1 MNSTQH
7 RTNLAGRIG
16 RWSAAHWKTATF
28 GWLGLI
34 IVAFPIG
41 GQVGTKTV
49 DPNTAGPGQSGQMDR
64 ILASGF
70 KHPAAESVLVQSNT
84 ARAGSPA
91 FGAAVKDV
99 LRRLSH
105 VAAVQNVRSP
115 LSAGDAGQISKDGH
129 SALGDAEDVGDF
141 GEGEPF
147 GGCVEDDTE
156 ALDLCFPYR
165 VVSGCSRLPCVEEGV
180 LER

>member
-1 MNSTQH
+1 MSHAPHTK
-7 RTNLAGRIG
+7 NLAARMA
-16 RWSAAHWKTATF
+16 RRSARHWKTATF
-28 GWLGLI
+28 GSLGLI
-34 IVAFPIG
+34 IVAFAIG

-49 DPNTAGPGQSGQMDR
+49 DPNTVGPGQSGQMDR

-91 FGAAVKDV
+91 FDAAVNDV
-99 LRRLSH
+99 VRRLSH
-105 VAAVQNVRSP
+105 VASVQNVRSP

-156 ALDLCFPYR
+156 
-165 VVSGCSRLPCVEEGV
+165 
-180 LER
+180 